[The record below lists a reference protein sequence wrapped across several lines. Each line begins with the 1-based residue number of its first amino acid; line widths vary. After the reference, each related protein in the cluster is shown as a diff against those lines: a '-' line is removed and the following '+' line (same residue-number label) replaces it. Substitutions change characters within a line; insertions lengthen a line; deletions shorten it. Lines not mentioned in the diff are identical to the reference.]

1 MVIFNLIDFAITLI
15 TMRLICFPYLLL
27 FLLSLLPGFISAQNG
42 LNFDGGN
49 DVVQTTY
56 GGVLGS
62 ANRTFEAWIN
72 VNANISSNS
81 AITDYGLN
89 AVGSRNTFLVT
100 PTYQLRFISGG
111 TNANIASTNSVVPPG
126 QWAHVAFVL
135 NNGTGFLYV
144 NGVQVGTGN
153 LTTVNTPS
161 GNANMT
167 IGQRVSGGIIPFDGS
182 IDEVRIW
189 DVARTQT
196 EIQSTMNTEFCLPPT
211 NLRAYYK
218 FNHGVAGGN
227 NAGVTTA
234 MDNSG
239 NGNSGTLSGFT
250 LSGATSNWVT
260 GAALS
265 SSGIVAGVDT
275 VAACTPFISPGNQTI
290 TTTGVYQ
297 DTVVMASG
305 CDSIYTLDFTALPQS
320 SSTINPS
327 SCLSY
332 TSPAGNVYT
341 SSGTYSDTLANSIG
355 CDSIITVNLTILTNT
370 LSNTTGFGCDSF
382 VSPSGK
388 VWNLPG
394 TYNDTIPNMA
404 GCDSIMTI
412 NVVLFQSDST
422 TITASGCGSYTSG
435 LGNTYTMSG
444 TYMETGQTA
453 NGCDSTVTLNLTITT
468 TDTSI
473 SQSGSTLTANQSGV
487 GYQWFDCD
495 NQVAIGGA
503 VGQSFTPTVSGNYAV
518 ALQNGSCSDT
528 SSCYAVTVV
537 GVPEADQGI
546 ALYPNPTSEGVT
558 IDMGQVHQLV
568 WVRVVDAQGKVLL
581 VREYDSA
588 RLIQLELGQAAGL
601 YTVQVGTSG
610 GTRAYRVVKSK

>member
-1 MVIFNLIDFAITLI
+1 
-15 TMRLICFPYLLL
+15 MRLNYPPSFVLLL
-27 FLLSLLPGFISAQNG
+27 IALFPGVLSAQNA
-42 LNFDGGN
+42 LNFDGSN

-62 ANRTFEAWIN
+62 TNRTFEAWIN
-72 VNANISSNS
+72 VDANITSNS

-89 AVGSRNTFLVT
+89 AVGSRNTFLVN
-100 PTYQLRFISGG
+100 PNYQLGFISGG
-111 TNANIASTNSVVPPG
+111 TNANLFSSNGAVPAG

-167 IGQRVSGGIIPFDGS
+167 IGQRVAGGVIPFEGS

-196 EIQSTMNTEFCLPPT
+196 EIQSTMNSEFCSPPT

-218 FNHGVAGGN
+218 FNHGVAGGS
-227 NAGVTTA
+227 NAGVTTL

-239 NGNSGTLSGFT
+239 NGNNGTLSGFA
-250 LSGATSNWVT
+250 LSGATSNWVS
-260 GAALS
+260 GASLTVS
-265 SSGIVAGVDT
+265 SIVAGTDT
-275 VAACTPFISPGNQTI
+275 VSACTPFISLGNQII
-290 TTTGVYQ
+290 TSSGIYQ

-305 CDSIYTLDFTALPQS
+305 CDSVYTLDFTALPQS

-341 SSGTYSDTLANSIG
+341 SSGTYTDTLANSLG
-355 CDSIITVNLTILTNT
+355 CDSLITINLTILTNT
-370 LSNTTGFGCDSF
+370 LSSTTGFGCDSF

-394 TYNDTIPNMA
+394 TYQDTIPNNA

-412 NVVLFQSDST
+412 NVVLFQSANT
-422 TITASGCGSYTSG
+422 TITGSGCGSYTSG
-435 LGNTYTMSG
+435 LGNTYTASG
-444 TYMETGQTA
+444 TYMETGQTT

-473 SQSGSTLTANQSGV
+473 GQSGSTLTANQSGV

-495 NQVAIGGA
+495 NQVAISGA
-503 VGQSFTPTVSGNYAV
+503 VGQSFTPTMSGNYAV
-518 ALQNGSCSDT
+518 AIQNGMCSDT
-528 SSCYAVTVV
+528 SSCYTVTVV
-537 GVPEADQGI
+537 GIPEVGHEVS
-546 ALYPNPTSEGVT
+546 LYPNPTSDRVT
-558 IDMGQVHQLV
+558 IDPGQTDLLWARVIDARGAVVLV
-568 WVRVVDAQGKVLL
+568 KK
-581 VREYDSA
+581 YDSA
-588 RLIQLELGQAAGL
+588 RLVQLELGQTAGL
-601 YTVQVGTSG
+601 YTLQIGLPG
-610 GTRAYRVVKSK
+610 GSKTFRVIKAK